1 MTVFR
6 AALTALAIC
15 MALGG
20 PVAAQNDHSGHT
32 AASAADPAATAA
44 QDGYKRAMDVMHESM
59 AKVKFSGDADI
70 DFVRAMIS
78 HHQAAVDMAKLVI
91 VHGKDT
97 EIRALAEEIIA
108 SQEKEIDLMEAWLKA
123 QEAVQ

>member
-6 AALTALAIC
+6 ATLPALAIC
-15 MALGG
+15 LALGG
-20 PVAAQNDHSGHT
+20 PVAAQSDQSGH
-32 AASAADPAATAA
+32 AANSATDPAATAA
-44 QDGYKRAMDVMHESM
+44 QDGYKRAMEMMHESM
-59 AKVKFSGDADI
+59 AKVEYSGDADI
-70 DFVRAMIS
+70 DFVRAMIP

-123 QEAVQ
+123 QEAVK